1 MKIGKYKI
9 TFSERGKHYM
19 ELLGGWLCI
28 AVMIISLS
36 AVGAWLVGAGE
47 LETSEQ
53 VQAEQVELSG
63 YTTLQVTHVYEDGCI
78 DLYDT
83 EKGTYQFY
91 CEDKTF
97 YGKN

>member
-1 MKIGKYKI
+1 MKVGKYKI
-9 TFSERGKHYM
+9 SLSERGKHYG

-28 AVMIISLS
+28 AVMIISIS
-36 AVGAWLVGAGE
+36 AVTISLLSVPGEYDNLKVG
-47 LETSEQ
+47 
-53 VQAEQVELSG
+53 
-63 YTTLQVTHVYEDGCI
+63 HIYEDGCL

-83 EKGTYQFY
+83 ETDEYYFY